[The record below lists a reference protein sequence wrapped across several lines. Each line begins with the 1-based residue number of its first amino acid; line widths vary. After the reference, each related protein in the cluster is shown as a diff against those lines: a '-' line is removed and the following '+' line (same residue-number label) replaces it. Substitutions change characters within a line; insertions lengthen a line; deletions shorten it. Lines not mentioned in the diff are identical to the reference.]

1 MNTPQSVRAILL
13 RELKA
18 LKRELEAYP
27 DERVIWSTPP
37 GIANSACTLALHL
50 AGNLQA
56 FIGAALGNSG
66 YRRNRQAEFERR
78 EVPRAELLAEI
89 DRAIEAVDATLP
101 RLDDERMAAP
111 FPIEFGTLQVTTG
124 DFLIHLATHLAF
136 HLGQVDYHRR
146 LSTGDSRSASPV
158 AIAELAS
165 AVTRE

>member
-37 GIANSACTLALHL
+37 GIANSAGTLALHL

-89 DRAIEAVDATLP
+89 DQAIEAVDSTLL
-101 RLDDERMAAP
+101 RLDDDQLTAP
-111 FPIEFGTLQVTTG
+111 FPIEFGTLHVTTG
-124 DFLIHLATHLAF
+124 DFLVHLATHLAF

-146 LSTGDSRSASPV
+146 LSTGDSRSVSPA

-165 AVTRE
+165 ALTGA